1 MATYVKFQLEDGTIV
16 YVETADSPKGS
27 SGLIPAGRGEHSEPA
42 TTSFDKSI
50 ESIRKMAV
58 VMIKN
63 LREGFVDEPD
73 EVQVNFG
80 LKASGDLGN
89 LFVARGGMEANYNV
103 MLRWRKEEA
112 NEKAN
117 GKAKDEKAEKK
128 EE

>member
-27 SGLIPAGRGEHSEPA
+27 SGLIPAGRGEHAEPA
-42 TTSFDKSI
+42 VTSFDKSI
-50 ESIRKMAV
+50 EAIRKMAG

-63 LREGFVDEPD
+63 LREGFTNEPD

-89 LFVARGGMEANYNV
+89 LFVARGGAEANYNV
-103 MLRWRKEEA
+103 MLRWRKAEEA
-112 NEKAN
+112 EKSD
-117 GKAKDEKAEKK
+117 GKAKEPEKKK